1 MKMNQNQVFATL
13 LSCCLAAFV
22 FTGCKIEEP
31 DQPAQET
38 TATAETATEEPTP
51 IVVETNDAA
60 ETSSGID
67 ETKDT
72 YDIDPS
78 AVPMSETT
86 TLPAPSFEYYCSE
99 KAAQTPVANK
109 LNLTQKKKEAN
120 SITDDDAWF
129 TQNGLSIE
137 GYDLPN
143 PFVENDQG
151 GNLPADIPADW
162 YGMMITKAFSNG
174 DYLFCTYGYD
184 FSEGDILNILDPQ
197 SHELLYSLDFAAF
210 QYYGDDVIDEDIDYI
225 KESVNWAKIDGQTLY
240 VTTFHNTYASS
251 SANKNGYITAIDLT
265 DMSILWR
272 SDALVN
278 NASTFEIINDV
289 IVCGYGFT
297 DEDDYL
303 YQLDTHTGKTLDRI
317 PLKSGPSYIFNRDGV
332 LYVRTYNTNYE
343 FTY

>member
-99 KAAQTPVANK
+99 KAAQTPAANK
-109 LNLTQKKKEAN
+109 LNLTQTKKEAN

-143 PFVENDQG
+143 PFVENDKG

-210 QYYGDDVIDEDIDYI
+210 QYYGDDVI
-225 KESVNWAKIDGQTLY
+225 
-240 VTTFHNTYASS
+240 
-251 SANKNGYITAIDLT
+251 
-265 DMSILWR
+265 
-272 SDALVN
+272 
-278 NASTFEIINDV
+278 
-289 IVCGYGFT
+289 VCGYGFT